1 MELADLIG
9 KTYSM
14 ETVGIGLV
22 DGDEREERL
31 VAGVTFCPVK
41 VYREPA
47 SLLDAI
53 EADVVQAAVRG
64 SLSSAEFLAELS
76 KRHPESRFRRIAL
89 VTRPGG
95 EPFLLGPVG
104 IDEGGTMEAMRALT
118 GDMRDFC
125 ELLGWKP
132 RIGVLS
138 AGRPEDR
145 FRSPEIARS
154 IELGESAASE
164 PDVCHYNIM
173 VEEALGWANC
183 VIAPDGVTGNLI
195 YRTLAHLGGGFS
207 YGALYFPR
215 ELRLADTSRNG
226 KLEEYVGAV
235 ALANMRAAGAY
246 GRM

>member
-1 MELADLIG
+1 MELADLIS
-9 KTYSM
+9 KTNGE
-14 ETVGIGLV
+14 ETIGIGLIEG
-22 DGDEREERL
+22 DGREDQL
-31 VAGVTFCPVK
+31 LAGVDFCPLR

-47 SLLDAI
+47 ELLDAI
-53 EADVVQAAVRG
+53 DGGVIHAGVRG

-76 KRHPESRFRRIAL
+76 RRHPQSRVRRIAL

-104 IDEGGTMEAMRALT
+104 IDEGGTMESMRALT
-118 GDMRDFC
+118 ADMRDFC
-125 ELLGWKP
+125 ALLGWRP

-145 FRSPEIARS
+145 NRSPEIARS
-154 IELGESAASE
+154 IELGERAASE
-164 PDVCHYNIM
+164 PDVCHFNIM

-195 YRTLAHLGGGFS
+195 YRTLAHLGGGVS

-215 ELRLADTSRNG
+215 ELKLADTSRNG
-226 KLEEYVGAV
+226 KLEEYIGAV
-235 ALANMRAAGAY
+235 ALANMLAAG
-246 GRM
+246 G